1 MTDEVRRSLR
11 ADASDNRTRILAVAR
26 AAFAA
31 DGLDVSMREI
41 ARRAEVGV
49 ATVYRRFPTKEALL
63 AEAFA
68 EPLALCSAV
77 VEEGLAAAD
86 PWQGFSL
93 VIEQLMQVH
102 AVDRGFSDRFRS
114 AAAYLTADR
123 DRTLRLLLQL
133 VQRAQ
138 RAGALR
144 ADFVVE
150 DVILALMANDGIR
163 AESPA
168 ARAAASRRLAALMLQ
183 SFRADPVRAP
193 LPPPVRLPLP
203 RTGGTPATRG
213 R

>member
-1 MTDEVRRSLR
+1 MRRSLR
-11 ADASDNRTRILAVAR
+11 ADASDNRARILAVAR

-31 DGLDVSMREI
+31 DGPGVSMREI

-49 ATVYRRFPTKEALL
+49 ATVYRRFPSKEALL

-86 PWQGFSL
+86 PWQGFSS
-93 VIEQLMQVH
+93 VIERLMQVR

-123 DRTLRLLLQL
+123 DRTLRLLLEL
-133 VQRAQ
+133 VRRAQ

-163 AESPA
+163 AETPA

-183 SFRADPVRAP
+183 SFRAGPVLAP

-203 RTGGTPATRG
+203 RTGRAAVTRG